1 MQEEW
6 KKEQELVLQL
16 ESDIQFKEDQLQKSL
31 KANTVQKSMIQML
44 KEEINDFQDKMEGM
58 TPR

>member
-1 MQEEW
+1 MQQQVVCMQEEW

-31 KANTVQKSMIQML
+31 KANTV
-44 KEEINDFQDKMEGM
+44 
-58 TPR
+58 